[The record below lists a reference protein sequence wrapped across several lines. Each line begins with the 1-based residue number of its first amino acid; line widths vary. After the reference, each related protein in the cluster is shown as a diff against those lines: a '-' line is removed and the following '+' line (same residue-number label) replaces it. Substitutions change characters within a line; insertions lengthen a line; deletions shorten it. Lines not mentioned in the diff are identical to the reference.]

1 MLADFQRKSPRND
14 VDFENPVSQ
23 GFRTP
28 VISPPRGQ
36 IPGGGGESLRH
47 RYIWKWFLLLLLLQ
61 LLFSY
66 VQGKRV

>member
-28 VISPPRGQ
+28 VISPPPRGQ
-36 IPGGGGESLRH
+36 IPGGGEIPATPVHLKVISSTV
-47 RYIWKWFLLLLLLQ
+47 ITTIII
-61 LLFSY
+61 
-66 VQGKRV
+66 